1 MREYEEYTDLPL
13 AVLAADFAMDEYEP
27 DQPTMPGYPF
37 VESFFKD
44 DDGYCSRRYDEV
56 MENNSRI
63 IRICA
68 GEEPPILYREAEEL
82 MELST
87 WPLMRLAEYVGVKMF
102 EWGWKAG
109 QMAMK
114 NETAAP
120 EQHE

>member
-1 MREYEEYTDLPL
+1 M
-13 AVLAADFAMDEYEP
+13 
-27 DQPTMPGYPF
+27 
-37 VESFFKD
+37 SK
-44 DDGYCSRRYDEV
+44 RYDEV